1 MTARRHPETY
11 ENKKPQIILALSSW
25 LLALS
30 KQQARRIML
39 AGFSRF
45 SFPASYLPSF
55 PASQLPIFPLF
66 FVANFLAIFIREGNT
81 CSFIFLPGE

>member
-45 SFPASYLPSF
+45 SFPAS
-55 PASQLPIFPLF
+55 QLPIFPLF